1 MINKLGGT
9 PRKPIPGVN
18 SDRIPT
24 DTNSALPPGEG
35 EDHTV
40 PAVAK
45 EGARSGL
52 YLKVAAALAVAAVGY
67 KAFTTEPVGGGDVA
81 ISFPLTSSTRII
93 WDGEGDGLGIAGGIG
108 DISAVRQQNHM
119 LM

>member
-1 MINKLGGT
+1 MVKQT
-9 PRKPIPGVN
+9 
-18 SDRIPT
+18 
-24 DTNSALPPGEG
+24 E
-35 EDHTV
+35 